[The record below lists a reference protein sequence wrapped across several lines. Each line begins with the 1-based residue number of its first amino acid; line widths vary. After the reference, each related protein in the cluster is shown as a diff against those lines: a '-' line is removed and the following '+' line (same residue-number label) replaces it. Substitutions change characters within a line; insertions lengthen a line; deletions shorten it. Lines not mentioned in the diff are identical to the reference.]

1 MIEVGIIM
9 FLAVVIFQVIT
20 LPVEFNISRRVL
32 IQLEDRISPTDKIKP
47 SRNMLKDAA
56 FTYVASTLVAIGELL
71 RLLVLT
77 SNR

>member
-1 MIEVGIIM
+1 M